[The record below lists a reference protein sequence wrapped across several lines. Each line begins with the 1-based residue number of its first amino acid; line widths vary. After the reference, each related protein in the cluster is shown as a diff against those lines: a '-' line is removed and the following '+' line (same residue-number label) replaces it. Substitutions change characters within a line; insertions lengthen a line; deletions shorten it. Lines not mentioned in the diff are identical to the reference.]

1 MVDLRILGIG
11 NLATATSVAV
21 SIVLTSSSLVR

>member
-1 MVDLRILGIG
+1 MVDLRILGMG
-11 NLATATSVAV
+11 NLAATTSVAV